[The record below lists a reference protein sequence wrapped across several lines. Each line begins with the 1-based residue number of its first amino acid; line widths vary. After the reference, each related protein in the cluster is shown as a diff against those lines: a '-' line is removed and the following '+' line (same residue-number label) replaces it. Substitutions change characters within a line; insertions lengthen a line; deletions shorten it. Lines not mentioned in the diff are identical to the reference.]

1 MIMKRLYIAILLA
14 TLCLSAV
21 TAFQERFVPIQNKV
35 DLDETARF
43 NLTITNNDQVDHTYR
58 LSLSVDQTTNWLLS
72 PNSLRV
78 QAGSSRTTTVS
89 LRPKAGTQ
97 AGSYFTQIQ
106 IEGEGEQRSIAAPIS
121 LGQGGQRQFVPNVG
135 MTMSNEENVDPR
147 EPFPVSFEFHNRN
160 QRDLENLT
168 LTVDSELFTD
178 ETTFNL
184 DGLERKGQN
193 IFFTLNDTT
202 QPDNYTINANIFVDQ
217 ADNPI
222 TSYSSQFNI
231 VRYNDISIDQT
242 TEEGWFRTTYNVTF
256 HNDGNVE
263 RTYQY
268 NVSAAWFERLF
279 LSSPQDTT
287 LTTTNGDTV
296 KQWTVTLSPM
306 SQQTVTYERNYQGL
320 ALTAFIIIV
329 AIIAYFI
336 FRSPVV
342 AHKEGKIVKN
352 PNGADKLRV
361 RVYLRNRSGKEVYN
375 VSVTDK
381 LPSILE
387 YDDFDDVGYISP
399 TTVRKKRKG
408 ETTVHWDID
417 KLDSLE
423 ERILVYESTPRLEV
437 LGDVD
442 LPSVKVQFENEN
454 GRVSVYESWTTS
466 AGSGD
471 EFLEQK

>member
-1 MIMKRLYIAILLA
+1 MKRLLTALLI
-14 TLCLSAV
+14 TAV
-21 TAFQERFVPIQNKV
+21 CFTAVAAFQERFVPIQNKI

-78 QAGSSRTTTVS
+78 EAGSSRTTTVS
-89 LRPKAGTQ
+89 LRPKGGTQ
-97 AGSYFTQIQ
+97 PGSYFTQIQ
-106 IEGEGEQRSIAAPIS
+106 IEGEGDQRSIAAPIS
-121 LGQGGQRQFVPNVG
+121 LGQGGPRQFVPNVG
-135 MTMSNEENVDPR
+135 MTMTNDENVDPR
-147 EPFPVSFEFHNRN
+147 EPFPISFEFHNRN
-160 QRDLENLT
+160 RRDLDNLT
-168 LTVDSELFTD
+168 LTVNSELFTD
-178 ETTFNL
+178 ETTFSL

-202 QPDNYTINANIFVDQ
+202 RPDNYTINANIFFDQ
-217 ADNPI
+217 AENPI

-231 VRYNDISIDQT
+231 LSYSDISIDQT
-242 TEEGWFRTTYNVTF
+242 TEEGWFRTRYNVTL

-263 RTYQY
+263 RTYTY
-268 NVSAAWFERLF
+268 NVSAPWFERLF

-287 LTTTNGDTV
+287 LETTDGGTV
-296 KQWTVTLSPM
+296 KQWTLTLDPM
-306 SQQTVTYERNYQGL
+306 GEQTLTYERNYQGL
-320 ALTAFIIIV
+320 ALTIFTIV
-329 AIIAYFI
+329 VAVIAYFV

-342 AHKEGKIVKN
+342 AYKEGKIVKN

-361 RVYLRNRSGKEVYN
+361 RVYLRNRSSKEVYN
-375 VSVTDK
+375 VSVTDN

-399 TTVRKKRKG
+399 STVRKKRKG

-423 ERILVYESTPRLEV
+423 ERILVYEATPRLEV

-466 AGSGD
+466 AGSDD